1 MITIKPHIIKIMENE
16 TRTELPNEAC
26 GLLVGTANGDDVI
39 IEKLLITQ
47 NVAITP
53 HMGFEIDP
61 KAHMQLEKLLRDKP
75 QDIVG
80 VYHSHPTSDI
90 SLSNWDI
97 EQADRLGW
105 AWIIGALDRD
115 NNFIY
120 AAYIHKSE
128 GGQKFIEEEIALEG
142 DSD

>member
-1 MITIKPHIIKIMENE
+1 
-16 TRTELPNEAC
+16 
-26 GLLVGTANGDDVI
+26 
-39 IEKLLITQ
+39 
-47 NVAITP
+47 
-53 HMGFEIDP
+53 MGFEIDP